1 MKQRVRVVV
10 WASLGLAAAVVL
22 VWWWQRPASLAT
34 QAGAPAA
41 QRAADAIVPGGSPG
55 VGVWLSAAPESPT
68 RVAGARAGGPVGGGP
83 VAVEVQSVQLGPRAE
98 EVQAVGTPRARQ
110 SVVLRPKVAGWVVA
124 VGFVDGAT
132 VRRGQLLFSLDDALP
147 RAELAQ
153 AVAQLA
159 VHQANLRRT
168 EELVAQGFVAQCTL
182 DESRAAVAVAQAQVE
197 LARTRWQRTRL
208 LAPFDA

>member
-1 MKQRVRVVV
+1 M
-10 WASLGLAAAVVL
+10 
-22 VWWWQRPASLAT
+22 
-34 QAGAPAA
+34 
-41 QRAADAIVPGGSPG
+41 
-55 VGVWLSAAPESPT
+55 
-68 RVAGARAGGPVGGGP
+68 
-83 VAVEVQSVQLGPRAE
+83 
-98 EVQAVGTPRARQ
+98 PRARQ